1 MQLINVIPVARNI
14 GMESL
19 TYFSS
24 KPLKE
29 GSVVF
34 VPLRKK
40 EVPAIVLSSQDIT
53 DVKTQIRSADF
64 ALKKIENKKTQM
76 LLLPEF
82 VTAARSAADYFAT
95 TTGSIL
101 HSTVPNVIWNNIGKT
116 KTSNSH
122 KGLTFVATKVKP
134 LWKTISRK
142 LILQSE
148 IKDRFGSYKSLVR
161 EEFAK
166 KSSVF
171 LLVPTIQDAQK
182 AERFLKKGVENY
194 TFVLHSNLTKKEV
207 LTRWKNTL
215 KSTHPVL
222 IIATS
227 SFLSLPRQDIGT
239 IIVERENSRVYKQF
253 NRPFIDI
260 RTLAEN
266 FAKHRKIR
274 IIFGDLPLSINTM
287 WRYKENELD
296 EFSPPKLRA
305 VRNASQSLV
314 DMKDKKHQKA
324 GKFEV
329 VSGELKTLVSDTI
342 KSDGNM
348 FVFTARRGLA
358 SSTTCRDCGNP
369 VFCHECGVPIVL
381 HSTSK
386 GNRFICHACGASRSA
401 DERCKG
407 CASWKLETIG
417 IGVQLVE
424 KILKEEFGNE
434 NIFVIDKDAASTHK
448 RASALI
454 DKFYATKGGILIGT
468 EMALAYLD
476 KPIENSAVATMDSL
490 LSLPE
495 WRMSEKILSLLLK
508 IKEITKNKMLIQ
520 TRKPDQKIFNY
531 VSKGNLVDFYKDE
544 IKKRKEFRY
553 PPFSI
558 FIKINV
564 VGTPE
569 RVLKEMEY
577 IKKLLNKYDIQIYS
591 SSIRVAREKFAMNG
605 LLRVARENWP
615 NKEIIEVLRSLPP
628 NFSVDVDP
636 ESLF

>member
-1 MQLINVIPVARNI
+1 MQLINVIPIARSI

-53 DVKTQIRSADF
+53 DAKTKIRSAGF

-82 VTAARSAADYFAT
+82 VSAAHATADYFST

-101 HSTVPNVIWNNIGKT
+101 HSTVPSAIWNDVEKT
-116 KTSNSH
+116 KTP
-122 KGLTFVATKVKP
+122 KAKTVAKKSVT
-134 LWKTISRK
+134 SRRM
-142 LILQSE
+142 ILQSE
-148 IKDRFGSYKSLVR
+148 VNDRFGSYKSLVR

-171 LLVPTIQDAQK
+171 LLVPTIQDADK
-182 AERFLKKGVENY
+182 AEKLLQKGVEKY
-194 TFVLHSNLTKKEV
+194 TFVLHSKLTKKEI

-215 KSTHPVL
+215 KSMHPVL
-222 IIATS
+222 IIATGM
-227 SFLSLPRQDIGT
+227 FLSLPRSDLGT
-239 IIVERENSRVYKQF
+239 IIIERENSRAYKQF
-253 NRPFIDI
+253 KRPFIDM
-260 RTLAEN
+260 RVLAEN
-266 FAKHRKIR
+266 FAKEKKIR
-274 IIFGDLPLSINTM
+274 IIFGDLPLSIDTM

-296 EFSPPKLRA
+296 EFSPPKLRP
-305 VRNASQSLV
+305 VREASQTLI

-329 VSGELKTLVSDTI
+329 VSDELKALVSNTI
-342 KSDGNM
+342 ENNKNI

-369 VFCHECGVPIVL
+369 VLCHECEAPIVL
-381 HSTSK
+381 HGTSK

-401 DERCKG
+401 DERCKS
-407 CASWKLETIG
+407 CASWKLQTLG

-424 KILKEEFGNE
+424 KILKEEFPKAE
-434 NIFVIDKDAASTHK
+434 IFVIDKDTASTHK
-448 RASALI
+448 RASTLI
-454 DKFYATKGGILIGT
+454 DKFYTTKGGVLIGT
-468 EMALAYLD
+468 EMSLVYLD
-476 KPIENSAVATMDSL
+476 KPIENTAVATIDSL
-490 LSLPE
+490 FSLPE

-508 IKEITKNKMLIQ
+508 IKEITKSKMLIQ
-520 TRKPDQKIFNY
+520 TRKQDQKIFDY
-531 VSKGNLVDFYKDE
+531 ISKGNLVDFYKDE
-544 IKKRKEFRY
+544 IKKRKQFEY

-558 FIKINV
+558 FIKISV
-564 VGTPE
+564 IGPSDKVS
-569 RVLKEMEY
+569 KEMQY
-577 IKKLLNKYDIQIYS
+577 LKKLLSKYDIQIYP
-591 SSIRVAREKFAMNG
+591 SSIKVARGKFAMHG
-605 LLRVARENWP
+605 LLRVETKDWP
-615 NKEIIEVLRSLPP
+615 KKEIVEILRSLPP
-628 NFSVDVDP
+628 HFSIDVDP
-636 ESLF
+636 ESLL

>member
-1 MQLINVIPVARNI
+1 MQLINVIPIARSI

-53 DVKTQIRSADF
+53 DAKTQIRSADF
-64 ALKKIENKKTQM
+64 ALKKIENKKTQT

-82 VTAARSAADYFAT
+82 VSAAHTTADYFAT

-101 HSTVPNVIWNNIGKT
+101 HSVVPTAIWNDIEKIKT
-116 KTSNSH
+116 QKAKDLPKKSLTS
-122 KGLTFVATKVKP
+122 
-134 LWKTISRK
+134 RR

-148 IKDRFGSYKSLVR
+148 INDRFGSYKSLVR

-166 KSSVF
+166 KNSVF
-171 LLVPTIQDAQK
+171 LLVPTIQDAVK
-182 AERFLKKGVENY
+182 AEGFLQKGVENY
-194 TFVLHSNLTKKEV
+194 TFVLHSKLTKKEI
-207 LTRWKNTL
+207 LTRWKDAL

-222 IIATS
+222 IIATG

-239 IIVERENSRVYKQF
+239 IIVERENSRNYKQF

-260 RTLAEN
+260 RMLAEN
-266 FAKHRKIR
+266 FAKEKKIK
-274 IIFGDLPLSINTM
+274 IILGDLPLSIDTM

-296 EFSPPKLRA
+296 ELSPPKLRTI
-305 VRNASQSLV
+305 REASQILI

-329 VSGELKTLVSDTI
+329 VSDELKELVSDTV
-342 KSDGNM
+342 KSNKSM

-358 SSTTCRDCGNP
+358 SSTTCRDCGSP
-369 VFCHECGVPIVL
+369 VLCHECEAPVIL
-381 HSTSK
+381 HGTSK

-407 CASWKLETIG
+407 CASWKLQTLG

-424 KILKEEFGNE
+424 KTLKEIVPKEK
-434 NIFVIDKDAASTHK
+434 IFVIDKDTASTHK
-448 RASALI
+448 KASTLI
-454 DKFYATKGGILIGT
+454 EKFYNTKGSLLIGT
-468 EMALAYLD
+468 EMALSYLD
-476 KPIENSAVATMDSL
+476 KPLENSAVATMDSL
-490 LSLPE
+490 FSLPE

-508 IKEITKNKMLIQ
+508 IKEITKSEMLIQ
-520 TRKPDQKIFNY
+520 TRKPDQKIFDF
-531 VSKGNLVDFYKDE
+531 VHKGNLVDFYKEE
-544 IKKRKEFRY
+544 IKKRKQFSY

-558 FIKINV
+558 FIKVSV
-564 VGTPE
+564 VGTPD
-569 RVLKEMEY
+569 RVSKEMQY
-577 IKKLLNKYDIQIYS
+577 LKKLLSKYDIQIYP
-591 SSIRVAREKFAMNG
+591 SSIKVARGRFAMHG
-605 LLRVARENWP
+605 LIRVEKSKWP
-615 NKEIIEVLRSLPP
+615 NKEIVEILRSLPP
-628 NFSVDVDP
+628 HFSVDVDP
-636 ESLF
+636 ESLL

>member
-1 MQLINVIPVARNI
+1 MQLINVIPIARSI

-29 GSVVF
+29 GSVAF

-53 DVKTQIRSADF
+53 DMKTQIRSAGF

-82 VTAARSAADYFAT
+82 VTAAKDTADYFAT
-95 TTGSIL
+95 TTGAIL
-101 HSTVPNVIWNNIGKT
+101 HSTVPSAIWNDIASG
-116 KTSNSH
+116 H
-122 KGLTFVATKVKP
+122 KGSPFVSTKSNPLRKNLT
-134 LWKTISRK
+134 SRRV
-142 LILQSE
+142 ILQSE
-148 IKDRFGSYKSLVR
+148 INDRFGSYKSLVR

-171 LLVPTIQDAQK
+171 LLVPTIQDAEK
-182 AERFLKKGVENY
+182 AESFLKKGVENY
-194 TFVLHSNLTKKEV
+194 TFVLHSKLTKKEI
-207 LTRWKNTL
+207 LARWKNAL

-222 IIATS
+222 IIATG
-227 SFLSLPRQDIGT
+227 SFLSLPRQDLGT

-253 NRPFIDI
+253 NRPFIDMRI
-260 RTLAEN
+260 LAEN
-266 FAKHRKIR
+266 FAKQRKIR
-274 IIFGDLPLSINTM
+274 IIFGDLPLSIDTM

-296 EFSPPKLRA
+296 ELSPPKLRTI
-305 VRNASQSLV
+305 REASQSLV

-329 VSGELKTLVSDTI
+329 VSDELKTLVSDTI
-342 KSDGNM
+342 KNKKNM

-358 SSTTCRDCGNP
+358 SSTTCKDCGSP
-369 VFCHECGVPIVL
+369 VLCHECEAPIVL

-401 DERCKG
+401 DERCKN

-424 KILKEEFGNE
+424 KTLKEEFDNE
-434 NIFVIDKDAASTHK
+434 KIFVIDKDTASTHK

-454 DKFYATKGGILIGT
+454 DKFYATKGAVLIGT
-468 EMALAYLD
+468 EMALSYLD
-476 KPIENSAVATMDSL
+476 KPIENSAIATMDSL
-490 LSLPE
+490 FSLPE

-508 IKEITKNKMLIQ
+508 IKEITENEMLVQ
-520 TRKPDQKIFNY
+520 TRKPEQKIFDFIQR
-531 VSKGNLVDFYKDE
+531 GNLVDFYKDE
-544 IKKRKEFRY
+544 IKKRKQFGY

-558 FIKINV
+558 FIKISV

-569 RVLKEMEY
+569 RVSKEMQY
-577 IKKLLNKYDIQIYS
+577 LKKLLSKYDIQIYP
-591 SSIRVAREKFAMNG
+591 SSIKVARGKFAMHG
-605 LLRVARENWP
+605 LLRVQRESWP
-615 NKEIIEVLRSLPP
+615 NKEIVEILRSLPP
-628 NFSVDVDP
+628 HFSVDVDP
-636 ESLF
+636 ESLL